1 MMITHS
7 MRGWALIVPMSV
19 YLGACAH
26 SQGNPPH
33 GTFAIAVISNK
44 LPVDGCSYPVTIDD
58 AEYAPDARSLAPIRD
73 RVPAGGELRVRIEYR
88 LTGRTGQVECGF
100 GTSRRLP
107 EITFRVRQV
116 LGTGGQEGAAEPSS

>member
-1 MMITHS
+1 MTIIQS
-7 MRGWALIVPMSV
+7 MTWWALVVPMSV
-19 YLGACAH
+19 CLGACAH

-33 GTFAIAVISNK
+33 EASAIAVISNK
-44 LPVDGCSYPVTIDD
+44 LPVDGCSFPVTIDGVD
-58 AEYAPDARSLAPIRD
+58 YAPDARSLAAIDD

-100 GTSRRLP
+100 GTSRQLP

-116 LGTGGQEGAAEPSS
+116 LGSDGQGGTP